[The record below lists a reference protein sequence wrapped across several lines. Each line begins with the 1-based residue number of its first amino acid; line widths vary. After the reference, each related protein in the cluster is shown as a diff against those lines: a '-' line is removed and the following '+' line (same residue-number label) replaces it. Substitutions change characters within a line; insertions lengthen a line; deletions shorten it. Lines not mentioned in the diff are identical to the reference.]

1 MLGHRARD
9 FQLAASVAVLAA
21 CLPASARADEPAS
34 DNASTGLV
42 AWHWQSTVTGQET
55 NRFNSPY
62 AGANSLLPDPG
73 GRETFDLTGYLGIH
87 PWSGGELWINPEI
100 DQGFGLSNTVGVAG
114 FPSGEA
120 YKIGK
125 TNPYLRLQRLFL
137 RQTYS
142 LGGDQNDVDPD
153 QNLFGGKQ
161 TADRIVVTVGKFGV
175 TDIFDGSVS
184 AHDPRHDFLNWSVI
198 DTGSFDYAADAW
210 GYTGGATVEVYKGP
224 YAARFGLF
232 DLSNVPNS
240 PHLDSFHQVQGIVE
254 LEDRFKLHG
263 RDGAVRLTSFV
274 TRARMASFNET
285 VMATPAGQVP
295 DVAMDRKYRSRAGV
309 AMSGDQALTDTLSA
323 FVRGGASD
331 GHFET
336 YEFTDIDSTFAGG
349 LSLSGK
355 AWHRDDDTI
364 GLALVRNDI
373 SKEHAAYLA
382 AGGLGPLTG
391 DGQLPHKLPEHIVEA
406 YYSLA
411 VTKHYYATADYQYVH
426 NPAYNPDR
434 GPVSIIGIRLHVQY

>member
-1 MLGHRARD
+1 MFGHRARK
-9 FQLAASVAVLAA
+9 FQLAASVAVIVV
-21 CLPASARADEPAS
+21 CLPASVRADEPAS

-73 GRETFDLTGYLGIH
+73 GRETFDFTAYLGIH

-142 LGGDQNDVDPD
+142 LGGDQSDVDPD
-153 QNLFGGKQ
+153 QNVFGGKQ

-232 DLSNVPNS
+232 DLSNIPNS

-263 RDGAVRLTSFV
+263 HDGAVRLTSFV

-323 FVRGGASD
+323 FVRAGASD

-336 YEFTDIDSTFAGG
+336 YEFTDIDSTLAGG

-382 AGGLGPLTG
+382 AGGLGPLIG

-411 VTKHYYATADYQYVH
+411 VTKHYYASADYQYVR

-434 GPVSIIGIRLHVQY
+434 GPVSIIGIRLHAQY